1 MTIKEQKRQIV
12 LRQCEILDS
21 DLSEEERNEK
31 LKPLFK
37 EFSRLKQLEMKQN
50 KPKTK
55 KTKDMSVRLT
65 DIDTGE
71 EQFFE
76 SMIAAAMF
84 LNKSASVFNKE
95 VRKNNGIIQGYKYER
110 RNKKYRYQKGKRR
123 IEGSILEIARRLEV
137 GEVYIRALNTQPTKN
152 TSVVEIDRWK
162 D

>member
-1 MTIKEQKRQIV
+1 MTIKEQKHQIV
-12 LRQCEILDS
+12 LRQCQILDS

-37 EFSRLKQLEMKQN
+37 EFQRLKQLEMKQN

-55 KTKDMSVRLT
+55 KTIDMSVRLT

-71 EQFFE
+71 ERFFE

-110 RNKKYRYQKGKRR
+110 RNKKYRYQKGNRR
-123 IEGSILEIARRLEV
+123 IEGSIPEISKRLEV
-137 GEVYIRALNTQPTKN
+137 GEVYIRALNSQPTKN
-152 TSVVEIDRWK
+152 ISVVEIDRWEE
-162 D
+162 

>member
-1 MTIKEQKRQIV
+1 MTIKEQKRQIG
-12 LRQCEILDS
+12 LMQCEILDS
-21 DLSEEERNEK
+21 DLSEAERNEK

-71 EQFFE
+71 ERFFE
-76 SMIAAAMF
+76 SMIAAAVF
-84 LNKSASVFNKE
+84 LDKSASVFNKE
-95 VRKNNGIIQGYKYER
+95 VRKSNGIVQGYKYER
-110 RNKKYRYQKGKRR
+110 RNKKYRYQKGNRR

-152 TSVVEIDRWK
+152 ISVVEIDRWEE
-162 D
+162 

>member
-12 LRQCEILDS
+12 LMQCEILDS

-71 EQFFE
+71 ERFFE
-76 SMIAAAMF
+76 STIAAAMF
-84 LNKSASVFNKE
+84 LDKSISVFNKE

-110 RNKKYRYQKGKRR
+110 RNKKYRYQKGNRR

-137 GEVYIRALNTQPTKN
+137 REVYIRALNTQPTKN
-152 TSVVEIDRWK
+152 ISVVEIDRWEE
-162 D
+162 

>member
-1 MTIKEQKRQIV
+1 MTIAEQKRQIIIQ
-12 LRQCEILDS
+12 QCMTLDS
-21 DLSEEERNEK
+21 DLPENDKKNK
-31 LKPLFK
+31 LSALFK

-71 EQFFE
+71 ERFFE

-110 RNKKYRYQKGKRR
+110 RNKKYRYQKGNRR
-123 IEGSILEIARRLEV
+123 VEGSIPEISKRLEV
-137 GEVYIRALNTQPTKN
+137 GEVYIRTLNSQPTKN
-152 TSVVEIDRWK
+152 ISVVEIDRWK

>member
-1 MTIKEQKRQIV
+1 MT
-12 LRQCEILDS
+12 LDS
-21 DLSEEERNEK
+21 DLPENDKKNK
-31 LKPLFK
+31 LSALFK

-110 RNKKYRYQKGKRR
+110 RNKKYRYQKGNRR
-123 IEGSILEIARRLEV
+123 VEGSIPEISKRLEV
-137 GEVYIRALNTQPTKN
+137 GEVYIRTLNSQPTKN
-152 TSVVEIDRWK
+152 ISVVEIDRWK

>member
-1 MTIKEQKRQIV
+1 MTIKEQKHQIV
-12 LRQCEILDS
+12 LRQCQILDS

-37 EFSRLKQLEMKQN
+37 EFQRLKRLEMKQN
-50 KPKTK
+50 KPKMK
-55 KTKDMSVRLT
+55 KTIDMSVRLT

-84 LNKSASVFNKE
+84 LDKSASVFNKE
-95 VRKNNGIIQGYKYER
+95 VRKNNGIIHGYKYER
-110 RNKKYRYQKGKRR
+110 RNKKYRYQKGNRR
-123 IEGSILEIARRLEV
+123 IEGSIPEIARRLEV

-152 TSVVEIDRWK
+152 ISVVEIDRWEN
-162 D
+162 

>member
-12 LRQCEILDS
+12 LMQCEILDS
-21 DLSEEERNEK
+21 DLSEAERNEK

-55 KTKDMSVRLT
+55 KTIDMSVRLT

-71 EQFFE
+71 ERFFE
-76 SMIAAAMF
+76 SMIAAATF

-110 RNKKYRYQKGKRR
+110 RNKKYRYQKGNRR

-152 TSVVEIDRWK
+152 ISVVEIDRWK

>member
-1 MTIKEQKRQIV
+1 MTIAEQKRQIIIQ
-12 LRQCEILDS
+12 QCMTLDS
-21 DLSEEERNEK
+21 DLSENDKKNK
-31 LKPLFK
+31 LSALFK
-37 EFSRLKQLEMKQN
+37 EFSRLKQLQMKQN

-55 KTKDMSVRLT
+55 KTIDMSVRLT

-71 EQFFE
+71 ERFFE
-76 SMIAAAMF
+76 SIIAVAMF

>member
-1 MTIKEQKRQIV
+1 MTIAEQKRQIIIQ
-12 LRQCEILDS
+12 QCMTLDS
-21 DLSEEERNEK
+21 DLPENDKKNK
-31 LKPLFK
+31 LSALFK
-37 EFSRLKQLEMKQN
+37 EFQRLKQLEMKQN

-71 EQFFE
+71 ERFFE

-84 LNKSASVFNKE
+84 LDKSASVFNKE
-95 VRKNNGIIQGYKYER
+95 VRKSNGIVQGYKYER
-110 RNKKYRYQKGKRR
+110 RNKKYRYQKGNRR

-152 TSVVEIDRWK
+152 ISVIEIDRWEE
-162 D
+162 

>member
-1 MTIKEQKRQIV
+1 MTIKEQKRQIIIQ
-12 LRQCEILDS
+12 QCMTLDS
-21 DLSEEERNEK
+21 DLPENDKKNK
-31 LKPLFK
+31 LSALFK

-71 EQFFE
+71 ERFFE

-84 LNKSASVFNKE
+84 LDKSASVFNKE

-110 RNKKYRYQKGKRR
+110 RNKKYRYQKGNRR

>member
-1 MTIKEQKRQIV
+1 MTIKEQKRQIIIQ
-12 LRQCEILDS
+12 QCMTLDS
-21 DLSEEERNEK
+21 DLPENDKKNK
-31 LKPLFK
+31 LSALFK

-71 EQFFE
+71 ERFFE
-76 SMIAAAMF
+76 SMIAAAIF

-110 RNKKYRYQKGKRR
+110 RNKKYRYQKGNRR
-123 IEGSILEIARRLEV
+123 IEGSIPKIARRLEA
-137 GEVYIRALNTQPTKN
+137 GEVYIRALNVQPTKN
-152 TSVVEIDRWK
+152 ISVVEIDRWEE
-162 D
+162 

>member
-1 MTIKEQKRQIV
+1 MT
-12 LRQCEILDS
+12 LDS
-21 DLSEEERNEK
+21 DLPENDKKNK
-31 LKPLFK
+31 LSALFK

-71 EQFFE
+71 ERFFE
-76 SMIAAAMF
+76 SMIAAAMY

-110 RNKKYRYQKGKRR
+110 RNKKYRYQKGNRR

-152 TSVVEIDRWK
+152 TSVVEIDRWEE
-162 D
+162 

>member
-1 MTIKEQKRQIV
+1 MTIAEQKRQIIIQ
-12 LRQCEILDS
+12 QCMTLDS
-21 DLSEEERNEK
+21 DLPENDKKNK
-31 LKPLFK
+31 LSALFK

-71 EQFFE
+71 ERFFE

-84 LNKSASVFNKE
+84 LDKSASVFNKE
-95 VRKNNGIIQGYKYER
+95 VRKSNGIVQGYKYER
-110 RNKKYRYQKGKRR
+110 RNKKYRYQKGNRR
-123 IEGSILEIARRLEV
+123 VEGSIPEISKRLEV

-152 TSVVEIDRWK
+152 ISVVEIDRWEE
-162 D
+162 

>member
-1 MTIKEQKRQIV
+1 MTIKEQKRQIIIQ
-12 LRQCEILDS
+12 QCMTLDS
-21 DLSEEERNEK
+21 DLPENDKKNK
-31 LKPLFK
+31 LSALFK

-55 KTKDMSVRLT
+55 KTIDMSVRLT

-71 EQFFE
+71 ERFFE
-76 SMIAAAMF
+76 SMIAAAIF

-110 RNKKYRYQKGKRR
+110 RNKKYRYQKGNRR
-123 IEGSILEIARRLEV
+123 IEGSIPEISKRLEV
-137 GEVYIRALNTQPTKN
+137 GEVYIRALNSQPTKN
-152 TSVVEIDRWK
+152 ISVVEIDRWK

>member
-12 LRQCEILDS
+12 LMQCEILDS

-95 VRKNNGIIQGYKYER
+95 VRKNNGIVQGYKYER
-110 RNKKYRYQKGKRR
+110 RNKKYRYQKGNRR

-152 TSVVEIDRWK
+152 ISVIEIDRWEE
-162 D
+162 

>member
-1 MTIKEQKRQIV
+1 MTIAEQKRQIIIQ
-12 LRQCEILDS
+12 QCLTLDS
-21 DLSEEERNEK
+21 DLSENDKKNK
-31 LKPLFK
+31 LSALFK
-37 EFSRLKQLEMKQN
+37 EFQRLKQLEMKQN

-71 EQFFE
+71 ERFFE

-84 LNKSASVFNKE
+84 LDKSISVFNKE

-110 RNKKYRYQKGKRR
+110 RNKKYRYQKGNR
-123 IEGSILEIARRLEV
+123 IVEGSIPEISKRLEV
-137 GEVYIRALNTQPTKN
+137 GEVYIRTLNSKPTKN
-152 TSVVEIDRWK
+152 TSVIEIDRWK

>member
-1 MTIKEQKRQIV
+1 
-12 LRQCEILDS
+12 
-21 DLSEEERNEK
+21 
-31 LKPLFK
+31 
-37 EFSRLKQLEMKQN
+37 MKQN

-71 EQFFE
+71 ERFFE

-84 LNKSASVFNKE
+84 LDKSASVFNKE
-95 VRKNNGIIQGYKYER
+95 VRKSNGIVQGYKYER
-110 RNKKYRYQKGKRR
+110 RNKKYRYQKGNRR

-137 GEVYIRALNTQPTKN
+137 GEVYIRALYTQPTKN
-152 TSVVEIDRWK
+152 TSVIEIDRWK

>member
-1 MTIKEQKRQIV
+1 MTIKEQKHQIV
-12 LRQCEILDS
+12 LMQCEILDS

-71 EQFFE
+71 ERFFE
-76 SMIAAAMF
+76 SMIAAAVF
-84 LNKSASVFNKE
+84 LDKSASVFNKE
-95 VRKNNGIIQGYKYER
+95 VRKSNGIVQGYKYER
-110 RNKKYRYQKGKRR
+110 RNKKYRYQKGNRR

-152 TSVVEIDRWK
+152 ISVIEIDRWEE
-162 D
+162 

>member
-1 MTIKEQKRQIV
+1 MTIKEQKRQIIIQ
-12 LRQCEILDS
+12 QCMTLDS
-21 DLSEEERNEK
+21 DLPENDKKNK
-31 LKPLFK
+31 LSALFK

-50 KPKTK
+50 KTKTK
-55 KTKDMSVRLT
+55 KTIDMSVRLT

-71 EQFFE
+71 ERFFE

-84 LNKSASVFNKE
+84 LVKSASVFNKE

-110 RNKKYRYQKGKRR
+110 RNKKYRYQKGNRR

-152 TSVVEIDRWK
+152 ISVVEIDRWEN
-162 D
+162 

>member
-12 LRQCEILDS
+12 LMQCQILDS
-21 DLSEEERNEK
+21 DLSEEDKKNK
-31 LKPLFK
+31 LAELFK
-37 EFSRLKQLEMKQN
+37 EFGRLKQLEMKQN

-71 EQFFE
+71 ERFFE

-84 LNKSASVFNKE
+84 LDKSASVFNKE
-95 VRKNNGIIQGYKYER
+95 VRKSNGIVQGYKYER
-110 RNKKYRYQKGKRR
+110 RNKKYRYQKGNCR

-152 TSVVEIDRWK
+152 ISVIEIDRWEE
-162 D
+162 

>member
-1 MTIKEQKRQIV
+1 MTIKEQKRQIIIQ
-12 LRQCEILDS
+12 QCMTLDS
-21 DLSEEERNEK
+21 DLPENDKKNK
-31 LKPLFK
+31 LSALFK

-71 EQFFE
+71 ERFFE

-84 LNKSASVFNKE
+84 LDKSASVFNKE
-95 VRKNNGIIQGYKYER
+95 VRKSNGIVQGYKYER
-110 RNKKYRYQKGKRR
+110 RNKKYRYQKGNRR
-123 IEGSILEIARRLEV
+123 IEGSIPEIARRLEV

-152 TSVVEIDRWK
+152 ISVVEIDRWEN
-162 D
+162 

>member
-1 MTIKEQKRQIV
+1 MTIKEQKRQIIIQ
-12 LRQCEILDS
+12 QCMTLDS
-21 DLSEEERNEK
+21 DLPENDKKNK
-31 LKPLFK
+31 LSALFK

-110 RNKKYRYQKGKRR
+110 RNKKYRYQKGNRR

-152 TSVVEIDRWK
+152 TSVIEIDRWK

>member
-1 MTIKEQKRQIV
+1 MTIKEQKRQIIIQ
-12 LRQCEILDS
+12 QCMTLDS
-21 DLSEEERNEK
+21 DLPENDKKNK
-31 LKPLFK
+31 LSALFK

-50 KPKTK
+50 KAKTK

-71 EQFFE
+71 ERFFE

-110 RNKKYRYQKGKRR
+110 RNKKYRYQKGNRR

-152 TSVVEIDRWK
+152 ISVVEIDRWK

>member
-12 LRQCEILDS
+12 LMQCEILDS
-21 DLSEEERNEK
+21 DLSEAERNEK

-71 EQFFE
+71 ERFFE
-76 SMIAAAMF
+76 SMIAAAIF

-110 RNKKYRYQKGKRR
+110 RNKKYRYQKGNRR

-152 TSVVEIDRWK
+152 ISVIEIDRWEN
-162 D
+162 

>member
-1 MTIKEQKRQIV
+1 MTIKEQKRQIIIQ
-12 LRQCEILDS
+12 QCMTLDS
-21 DLSEEERNEK
+21 DLPENDKKNK
-31 LKPLFK
+31 LSALFK

-55 KTKDMSVRLT
+55 KTIDMSVRLT

-71 EQFFE
+71 ERFFE

-110 RNKKYRYQKGKRR
+110 RNKKYRYQKGNRR
-123 IEGSILEIARRLEV
+123 IEGSIPEISKRLEV
-137 GEVYIRALNTQPTKN
+137 GEVYIRALNSQPTKN
-152 TSVVEIDRWK
+152 ISVVEIDRWK

>member
-1 MTIKEQKRQIV
+1 MTIAEQKRQIIIQ
-12 LRQCEILDS
+12 QCMTLDS
-21 DLSEEERNEK
+21 DLPENDKKNK
-31 LKPLFK
+31 LSALFK

-71 EQFFE
+71 ERFFE

-84 LNKSASVFNKE
+84 LDKSASVFNKQ
-95 VRKNNGIIQGYKYER
+95 VRKSNGIVQGYKYER
-110 RNKKYRYQKGKRR
+110 RNKKYRYQKGNRR

-152 TSVVEIDRWK
+152 ISVIEIDRWK

>member
-1 MTIKEQKRQIV
+1 MTIKEQKRQIIIQ
-12 LRQCEILDS
+12 QCMTLDS
-21 DLSEEERNEK
+21 DLPENDKKNK
-31 LKPLFK
+31 LSALFK

-71 EQFFE
+71 ERFFE

-84 LNKSASVFNKE
+84 LDKSASVFNKE

-110 RNKKYRYQKGKRR
+110 RNKKYRYQKGNRR
-123 IEGSILEIARRLEV
+123 VEGSIPEISKRLEV
-137 GEVYIRALNTQPTKN
+137 GEVYIRALNSQPTKN
-152 TSVVEIDRWK
+152 ISVVEIDRWK